1 MPLSASSKAKDKPT
15 LPPPIITTVWGVRI
29 FMLVLFFKGRL
40 KRTLSEFFTSLA
52 QILTRF
58 VAAIG

>member
-1 MPLSASSKAKDKPT
+1 M
-15 LPPPIITTVWGVRI
+15 I
-29 FMLVLFFKGRL
+29 VLFFKGRL